1 MPESLSS
8 FESSSEAS
16 DDADA
21 VLSATSDSHMIV
33 PGDSDTEMPYEHAP
47 RKSRL
52 FERSSERRI
61 IERLPIKL
69 ADGRLLKTGV
79 KDLAPSDHIAEEDIE
94 QEESQDKTECKAEDI
109 STGARFGR
117 PAVLDIVN
125 QTSKRHRI
133 EHAKEQIAGICQEI
147 VADPENSVRH
157 REAYFVTLSYKLT
170 S

>member
-1 MPESLSS
+1 MPEGPPSL
-8 FESSSEAS
+8 ESSSETS
-16 DDADA
+16 DDAGA
-21 VLSATSDSHMIV
+21 ALSATSDSHMTV
-33 PGDSDTEMPYEHAP
+33 PGDSDAEMPYEHAP

-52 FERSSERRI
+52 FEHSSERRI

-79 KDLAPSDHIAEEDIE
+79 KDLAPPDHIAEEDIE
-94 QEESQDKTECKAEDI
+94 SQDESECKVEDI

-117 PAVLDIVN
+117 PAVLDTVN
-125 QTSKRHRI
+125 QTSRRHRI

-147 VADPENSVRH
+147 VADPENSVRC
-157 REAYFVTLSYKLT
+157 RGAFFVTSSYKLA